1 MSNILLVD
9 DHQVAIGGI
18 IHALNGLPDFK
29 VIGHVVSAKEALY
42 LIENQ
47 VVDLVITDLYL
58 RENDINGIELTQ
70 SIKEK
75 YPSIKIL
82 MFSSEDKRSQVL
94 RRAYQA
100 GINGY
105 VPKSA
110 PIQELIIALNYLSR
124 GENYFNP
131 QILEKIISTI
141 KESVEPLTPTEKQ
154 ILTLFADG
162 KSRKEITQEILY
174 RSENTYDK
182 HWQNIKHKLNVK
194 TTVELIQKATRL
206 GLIDLGE

>member
-29 VIGHVVSAKEALY
+29 VIGHVVTAQEALNF
-42 LIENQ
+42 IENQ
-47 VVDLVITDLYL
+47 AVDLVITDLYL

-70 SIKEK
+70 SIKK
-75 YPSIKIL
+75 KHPSIKIL